1 LASATAKNL
10 SIHWRATTSRL
21 LLAYGVF
28 FVIWGT
34 VLLGFIYWETLHYL
48 ENRTDLQ
55 LKQQIGYLESLNEDH
70 MLVALN
76 DYVVLE
82 ETNYN
87 AWGLFDPQGKW
98 LYGDILQ
105 MPEGV
110 KPDMVTLRLPT
121 EKVVSGPFAPQT
133 PTLSVIATR
142 LKNGQVLVLAHTTRI
157 AAHVGGIILHAL
169 WWGFSFTLVPGLLGG
184 LILNLAPRRRI
195 RQIESATQPIM
206 QGDLHRRLPVSH
218 RGDELDRL
226 AAIVNDMLDQI
237 ERLMGE
243 VKGVCD
249 NIAHDMRTPLTRLRS
264 QLYRVQQQMR
274 EDDPHASLI
283 EQCVS
288 DIDEVLGRFR
298 ALLRISELEDRRRRE
313 GFVAVDLGET
323 LQHVYELYAPL
334 AEDQPLQFE
343 LAVEPGLVVQ
353 ADPDLLFEAL
363 GNLVSNAIKFTPPG
377 GRVALSVLRADAETA
392 HIEVADSGPGIPE
405 DQRHAVWQRFYR
417 GDVSREAVPTAGHGL
432 GLSIVAAIAKLHDFE
447 VRIEGGRTGTR
458 MVVVCRL
465 RPRPSQDEPARDPG
479 PGAV

>member
-1 LASATAKNL
+1 MANHLT
-10 SIHWRATTSRL
+10 IHWRATTSRL

-48 ENRTDLQ
+48 ENRTDTQ
-55 LKQQIGYLESLNEDH
+55 LKQQVGYLRSLDQDH

-87 AWGLFDPQGKW
+87 AWGLFDSHGHW

-105 MPEGV
+105 MPPGV
-110 KPDMVTLRLPT
+110 KPDAVTLRLPT
-121 EKVVSGPFAPQT
+121 EQIVSGPFAPKT
-133 PTLSVIATR
+133 SKLSVIATR
-142 LKNGQVLVLAHTTRI
+142 LKNGQILVLAHTTRI
-157 AAHVGGIILHAL
+157 AAQVGTIIWHAL
-169 WWGFSFTLVPGLLGG
+169 WWGLSFTLVPGLIGG
-184 LILNLAPRRRI
+184 LILNRAPRRRI
-195 RQIESATQPIM
+195 RQIESTTQTIM

-249 NIAHDMRTPLTRLRS
+249 NIAHDLRTPLTRLRS
-264 QLYRVQQQMR
+264 QLYRVQQQMQ
-274 EDDPHASLI
+274 DSDPHATLI

-288 DIDEVLGRFR
+288 DIDEVLARFR

-313 GFVAVDLGET
+313 GFVAVDLGQT

-334 AEDQPLQFE
+334 AEDQPLQFALE
-343 LAVEPGLVVQ
+343 VEPGLQVQ
-353 ADPDLLFEAL
+353 ADPDLLFEAV
-363 GNLVSNAIKFTPPG
+363 GNLVGNAIKFTPQG
-377 GRVALSVLRADAETA
+377 GRVVLSAKRVAPDLA
-392 HIEVADSGPGIPE
+392 HIQVSDSGPGIPE
-405 DQRHAVWQRFYR
+405 AQRHVVWQRFYR
-417 GDVSREAVPTAGHGL
+417 GDSSRDATTGHGL

-447 VRIEGGRTGTR
+447 LRIEGGETGTR
-458 MVVVCRL
+458 MVMVCRL
-465 RPRPSQDEPARDPG
+465 L
-479 PGAV
+479 

>member
-1 LASATAKNL
+1 MASPAKSW

-28 FVIWGT
+28 FVIWGM

-55 LKQQIGYLESLNEDH
+55 LKQQVGYLRSLDEEH

-87 AWGLFDPQGKW
+87 AWGLFDANGKW

-105 MPEGV
+105 IPPGV
-110 KPDMVTLRLPT
+110 TPDADTRRLPT
-121 EKVVSGPFAPQT
+121 DKVVSGPFAPKT
-133 PTLSVIATR
+133 SRLSVIAAR
-142 LKNGQVLVLAHTTRI
+142 LGNGQVLVLAHTTRI
-157 AAHVGGIILHAL
+157 AAQVGTIIWHAL
-169 WWGFSFTLVPGLLGG
+169 WWGLSFTLVPGLIGG
-184 LILNLAPRRRI
+184 LILNRAPRRRI
-195 RQIESATQPIM
+195 RQIESVMRPIM
-206 QGDLHRRLPVSH
+206 QGDLRRRLPVSN

-249 NIAHDMRTPLTRLRS
+249 NIAHDLRTPLTRLRS

-274 EDDPHASLI
+274 EDDPHATLI

-288 DIDEVLGRFR
+288 DIDEVLARFR

-313 GFVAVDLGET
+313 GFVAVDLGQT
-323 LQHVYELYAPL
+323 LQQVYELYAPL
-334 AEDQPLQFE
+334 AEDQSLQFTLE
-343 LAVEPGLVVQ
+343 TEPNLLAQ
-353 ADPDLLFEAL
+353 ADPDLLFEAI

-377 GRVALSVLRADAETA
+377 GRVSLHARRDTPGTA
-392 HIEVADSGPGIPE
+392 QIEVMDSGPGIPE
-405 DQRHAVWQRFYR
+405 AQRHAVWQRFYR
-417 GDVSREAVPTAGHGL
+417 GEGGIDTAAGHGL
-432 GLSIVAAIAKLHDFE
+432 GLSIVAAIARLHDFDL
-447 VRIEGGRTGTR
+447 RIEGGQGGTH
-458 MVVVCRL
+458 MVMTCRCFTTI
-465 RPRPSQDEPARDPG
+465 
-479 PGAV
+479 

>member
-1 LASATAKNL
+1 MASPAKSW

-28 FVIWGT
+28 FVIWGM

-55 LKQQIGYLESLNEDH
+55 LKQQVGYLRSLDEEH

-87 AWGLFDPQGKW
+87 AWGLFDANGKW

-105 MPEGV
+105 IPPGV
-110 KPDMVTLRLPT
+110 TPDADTRRLPT
-121 EKVVSGPFAPQT
+121 DKVVSGPFAPKT
-133 PTLSVIATR
+133 SRLSVIAAR
-142 LKNGQVLVLAHTTRI
+142 LGNGQVLVLAHTTRI
-157 AAHVGGIILHAL
+157 AAQVGTIIWHAL
-169 WWGFSFTLVPGLLGG
+169 WWGLSFTLVPGLIGG
-184 LILNLAPRRRI
+184 LILNRAPRRRI
-195 RQIESATQPIM
+195 RQIESVMRPIM
-206 QGDLHRRLPVSH
+206 QGDLRRRLPVSN

-249 NIAHDMRTPLTRLRS
+249 NIAHDLRTPLTRLRS

-274 EDDPHASLI
+274 EDDPHATLI

-288 DIDEVLGRFR
+288 DIDEVLARFR
-298 ALLRISELEDRRRRE
+298 ALLRISELEDRRRCE
-313 GFVAVDLGET
+313 GFVAVDLGQT
-323 LQHVYELYAPL
+323 LQQVYELYAPL
-334 AEDQPLQFE
+334 AEDQSLQFTLE
-343 LAVEPGLVVQ
+343 TEPNLLAQ
-353 ADPDLLFEAL
+353 ADPDLLFEAI

-377 GRVALSVLRADAETA
+377 GRVSLHARRDTPGTA
-392 HIEVADSGPGIPE
+392 QIEVMDSGPGIPE
-405 DQRHAVWQRFYR
+405 AQRHAVWQRFYR
-417 GDVSREAVPTAGHGL
+417 GEGGIDTAAGHGL
-432 GLSIVAAIAKLHDFE
+432 GLSIVAAIARLHDFDL
-447 VRIEGGRTGTR
+447 RIEGGQGGTH
-458 MVVVCRL
+458 MVMTCRCFTTI
-465 RPRPSQDEPARDPG
+465 
-479 PGAV
+479 

>member
-1 LASATAKNL
+1 LASPAKSW

-28 FVIWGT
+28 FVIWGM

-55 LKQQIGYLESLNEDH
+55 LKQQVGYLRSLDEEH

-87 AWGLFDPQGKW
+87 AWGLFDANGKW

-105 MPEGV
+105 IPPGV
-110 KPDMVTLRLPT
+110 TPDADTRRLPT
-121 EKVVSGPFAPQT
+121 DKVVSGPFAPKT
-133 PTLSVIATR
+133 SRLSVIAAR
-142 LKNGQVLVLAHTTRI
+142 LGNGQVLVLAHTTRI
-157 AAHVGGIILHAL
+157 AAQVGTIIWHAL
-169 WWGFSFTLVPGLLGG
+169 WWGLSFTLVPGLIGG
-184 LILNLAPRRRI
+184 LILNRAPRRRI
-195 RQIESATQPIM
+195 RQIESVMRPIM
-206 QGDLHRRLPVSH
+206 QGDLRRRLPVSN

-249 NIAHDMRTPLTRLRS
+249 NIAHDLRTPLTRLRS

-274 EDDPHASLI
+274 EDDPHATLI

-288 DIDEVLGRFR
+288 DIDEVLARFR

-313 GFVAVDLGET
+313 GFVAVDLGQT
-323 LQHVYELYAPL
+323 LQQVYELYAPL
-334 AEDQPLQFE
+334 AEDQSLQFTLE
-343 LAVEPGLVVQ
+343 TEPNLLAQ
-353 ADPDLLFEAL
+353 ADPDLLFEAI

-377 GRVALSVLRADAETA
+377 GRVSLHARRDTPGTA
-392 HIEVADSGPGIPE
+392 QIEVMDSGPGIPE
-405 DQRHAVWQRFYR
+405 AQRHAVWQRFYR
-417 GDVSREAVPTAGHGL
+417 GEGGIDTAAGHGL
-432 GLSIVAAIAKLHDFE
+432 GLSIVAAIARLHDFDL
-447 VRIEGGRTGTR
+447 RIEGGQGGTH
-458 MVVVCRL
+458 MVMTCRCFTTI
-465 RPRPSQDEPARDPG
+465 
-479 PGAV
+479 

>member
-1 LASATAKNL
+1 MASPAKSW

-28 FVIWGT
+28 FVIWGM

-55 LKQQIGYLESLNEDH
+55 LKQQVGYLRSLDEEH

-87 AWGLFDPQGKW
+87 AWGLFDANGKW

-105 MPEGV
+105 IPPGV
-110 KPDMVTLRLPT
+110 TPDADTRRLPT
-121 EKVVSGPFAPQT
+121 GEVVSGPFAPKT
-133 PTLSVIATR
+133 SRLSVIAAR
-142 LKNGQVLVLAHTTRI
+142 LGNGQVLVLAHTTRI
-157 AAHVGGIILHAL
+157 AAQVGTIIWHAL
-169 WWGFSFTLVPGLLGG
+169 WWGLSFTLVPGLIGG
-184 LILNLAPRRRI
+184 LILNRAPRRRI
-195 RQIESATQPIM
+195 RQIESVMRPIM
-206 QGDLHRRLPVSH
+206 QGDLRRRLPVSN

-249 NIAHDMRTPLTRLRS
+249 NIAHDLRTPLTRLRS

-274 EDDPHASLI
+274 EDDPHATLI

-288 DIDEVLGRFR
+288 DIDEVLARFR

-313 GFVAVDLGET
+313 GFVAVDLGQT
-323 LQHVYELYAPL
+323 LQQVYELYAPL
-334 AEDQPLQFE
+334 AEDQSLQFTLE
-343 LAVEPGLVVQ
+343 TEPNLLAQ
-353 ADPDLLFEAL
+353 ADPDLLFEAI

-377 GRVALSVLRADAETA
+377 GRVSLHARRDTPGTA
-392 HIEVADSGPGIPE
+392 QIEVMDSGPGIPE
-405 DQRHAVWQRFYR
+405 AQRHAVWQRFYR
-417 GDVSREAVPTAGHGL
+417 GEGGIDTAAGHGL
-432 GLSIVAAIAKLHDFE
+432 GLSIVAAIARLHDFDL
-447 VRIEGGRTGTR
+447 RIEGGQGGTH
-458 MVVVCRL
+458 MVMTCRCFTTI
-465 RPRPSQDEPARDPG
+465 
-479 PGAV
+479 